1 MDLAYF
7 DAVGKAKTPKDPIEP
22 PRYAGF
28 ACEPTRP
35 PLSDHVTP
43 RLRITSVTASVAAS
57 VEAGGSEG
65 GPAETCAEKSLQPL
79 RTRPRPHTCGRQAR
93 GALALTGCRRPI
105 GRPRD
110 AAGVWRPSCV
120 GCGYPSVY
128 PLSL

>member
-65 GPAETCAEKSLQPL
+65 GPAETCAEKVVTAPPDATATSYM
-79 RTRPRPHTCGRQAR
+79 RPPGARRACSDGLPQANRAAARCGWRVAAVMR
-93 GALALTGCRRPI
+93 GLWP
-105 GRPRD
+105 
-110 AAGVWRPSCV
+110 
-120 GCGYPSVY
+120 
-128 PLSL
+128 PLSIPP